1 MTLPR
6 SPSPALAPALA
17 LMLAAAFL
25 ATPAEAGEHTVT
37 VQEIA
42 EMKAVYATVE
52 STDILKARARIGG
65 TVGGLAVDEGDLVE
79 AGQTVAVVG
88 DPKLMLQ
95 MRSLDARMQS
105 LAAERAQAAT
115 DLQRAEDLKARG
127 VIPQARLDDARTR
140 LKVADRQLAA
150 MRAERQ
156 VVAQQSAEGEVL
168 APGAGRVLSVAVVDG
183 SVVLP
188 GEVIATLAAENYI
201 LRLKVPERHARFVET
216 GTRVEVAPRGL
227 DTRADETRRAGEAV
241 KVYPELAD
249 GRVVVDV
256 RVDGLGDYFVGERT
270 VVYLPTGTRPA
281 MIIPEAALDRRFGNA
296 FVTLADGT
304 EVLVQTGRPRADGVE
319 ILSGLEPGDL
329 VRLP

>member
-1 MTLPR
+1 MSVRPLTALV
-6 SPSPALAPALA
+6 ALACL
-17 LMLAAAFL
+17 LAA
-25 ATPAEAGEHTVT
+25 PAAARAGEHTVAVT
-37 VQEIA
+37 EIA

-65 TVGGLAVDEGDLVE
+65 TVGGLALDEGDRVE

-95 MRSLDARMQS
+95 MRSLDARIQS

-115 DLQRAEDLKARG
+115 DLERAESLRAQG
-127 VIPQARLDDARTR
+127 VIAQARLDDARTR

-156 VVAQQSAEGEVL
+156 VVEQQSAEGAVL
-168 APGAGRVLSVAVVDG
+168 APGSGRVLSVAVVDG

-201 LRLKVPERHARFVET
+201 LRLKVPERHARFVKA
-216 GTRVEVAPRGL
+216 GAAVEVGPRGL
-227 DTRADETRRAGEAV
+227 DHRAEGPRRVGEVV

-256 RVDGLGDYFVGERT
+256 AVDGLGDYFVGERT
-270 VVYLPTGTRPA
+270 IVWLPTGTRRAVIVPA
-281 MIIPEAALDRRFGNA
+281 AALARRFGNA

-319 ILSGLEPGDL
+319 ILSGLAAGDV